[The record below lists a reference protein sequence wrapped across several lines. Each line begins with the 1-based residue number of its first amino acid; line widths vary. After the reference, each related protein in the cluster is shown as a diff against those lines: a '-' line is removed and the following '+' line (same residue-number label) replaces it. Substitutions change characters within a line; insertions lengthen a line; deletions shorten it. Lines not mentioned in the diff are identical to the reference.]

1 MENKGCL
8 SNDVETKMVQIFLDH
23 KIKLEIDKFLTR
35 GSRMN
40 KKLVTTPSVRNPN
53 KNRIAQEHN
62 LRISKLLET
71 IDARISPKMS
81 RCRLAKMLRNVHQT
95 NYLPFFEVGSAH

>member
-1 MENKGCL
+1 MESKGCL
-8 SNDVETKMVQIFLDH
+8 SNDVKTKIVQIFLDH

-35 GSRMN
+35 GCRMN

-62 LRISKLLET
+62 LRISKSYEKLLMLEYRLKCH
-71 IDARISPKMS
+71 DA
-81 RCRLAKMLRNVHQT
+81 A
-95 NYLPFFEVGSAH
+95 